1 MEYQKPKRETIDKQ
15 KIVFPNWNPQK
26 KTISMLSN
34 ISERIRYK
42 ALRNSSSAFIK
53 RKDVRDVVF
62 ERDKYKCQICGSSE
76 QLEVDHINSVYSV
89 LKDKYPMSKL
99 NTLEN
104 LRTLCKSCNSR
115 KAP

>member
-1 MEYQKPKRETIDKQ
+1 MEYQKSKGETIDKRE
-15 KIVFPNWNPQK
+15 IVFPNWNPQK
-26 KTISMLSN
+26 KTISMFYN

-53 RKDVRDVVF
+53 RKDVRTIVF
-62 ERDKYKCQICGSSE
+62 ERDKYRCQICGSSE
-76 QLEVDHINSVYSV
+76 KLEVDHINSVYSV
-89 LKDKYPMSKL
+89 LKGRYPMSKL

-104 LRTLCKSCNSR
+104 LRTLCGSCNSR